1 MSRIGKLPIKIDNG
15 VTVSIEGSCVKV
27 KGPQGEL
34 SKTFD
39 PCVSITQQDQAIVV
53 TPKNDERFTLVM
65 HGTVRAIIANMVKGV
80 QTHFSKDLE
89 IKGVGFKA
97 AVSGNVLDLALGCS
111 HPIKYKIPAGVSVQV
126 KDNTQIHVEGADSH
140 LVGQVAAHI
149 KRFRKI
155 EPYKG
160 RGVRI
165 IGEYVHHKEGKKK
178 A

>member
-15 VTVSIEGSCVKV
+15 VTVSIEGSCVKI

-34 SKTFD
+34 SQTFH
-39 PCVSITQQDQAIVV
+39 PCVSIAQQDQSIVV
-53 TPKNDERFTLVM
+53 TPTNNERFTLAM

-97 AVSGNVLDLALGCS
+97 VVSGNVLDLALGCS
-111 HPIKYKIPAGVSVQV
+111 HPIKYKIPTGVSIQV
-126 KDNTQIHVEGADSH
+126 KDNTQIHVEGADSC
-140 LVGQVAAHI
+140 LVGQVAADI

-165 IGEYVHHKEGKKK
+165 IGEYVQHKEGKKK